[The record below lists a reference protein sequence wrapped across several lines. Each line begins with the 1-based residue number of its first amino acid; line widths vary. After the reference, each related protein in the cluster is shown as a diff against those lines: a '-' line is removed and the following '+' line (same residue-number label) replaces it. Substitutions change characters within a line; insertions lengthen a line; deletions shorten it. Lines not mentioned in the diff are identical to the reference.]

1 MGTPRRLPGV
11 GTRRAPPRGH
21 PTPAP
26 VQNGFTLIE
35 LVMVIVLVGALAIF
49 AAPAM
54 LDLTAWRQ
62 RAYADTLQA
71 EMMTMQRRALA
82 QRQAITAT
90 IDGTGV
96 AFAGAGGTPLA
107 RLDCPATASPCI
119 AEVAARSVTFNAGGS
134 GHTTTSAGGS
144 LPITVGSGSTQR
156 RLQVEAQTGLIR
168 ALP

>member
-1 MGTPRRLPGV
+1 MRTPVRR
-11 GTRRAPPRGH
+11 
-21 PTPAP
+21 
-26 VQNGFTLIE
+26 GFTLVE

-62 RAYADTLQA
+62 RAYADMLHA
-71 EMMTMQRRALA
+71 ELMAMQRRALT

-90 IDGTGV
+90 LGGAGV
-96 AFAGAGGTPLA
+96 SFSDAGGTVLA

-119 AEVAARSVTFNAGGS
+119 AEAGTRSATFNAGGS
-134 GHTTTSAGGS
+134 GRTITSTGAS
-144 LPITVGSGSTQR
+144 LPITVGSGATQR
-156 RLQVEAQTGLIR
+156 RLQLEAQTGLIR